1 MGNEV
6 GSNDLENE
14 TSLLNSSKT
23 KEPQHARSGHRSPST
38 YSGPESEQNVGKTN
52 LGSILLTCPL
62 VMLKVSAR
70 LDLETADLPSSCKAP
85 SVGT

>member
-6 GSNDLENE
+6 GSNDLGHE

-23 KEPQHARSGHRSPST
+23 KEPQHARSELRSPST
-38 YSGPESEQNVGKTN
+38 YSGPFNDLNKMWEKHGKTN

-62 VMLKVSAR
+62 VMLKASAR
-70 LDLETADLPSSCKAP
+70 LD
-85 SVGT
+85 